1 MASATLF
8 RLSGLALLLVA
19 PIGVLGHVILHP
31 PGHQLDHMNS
41 PIWVPAHSLILIS
54 FLLILFGLAGLYA
67 RQSHRAGELGLVG
80 FVLAVLSLTVS
91 VTTMVF
97 EVFVVPV
104 LAANPSYQLLAM
116 PEGPLLGGAL
126 GTLRFLGTTSF
137 VVAFFL
143 LGVATIRA
151 SVLPRSSGLSLIAV
165 AALVLVLI
173 VPVPGILIGVGLAL
187 TSVALLWPGWAL
199 FAGGAAGAP
208 LASTRVGRIEHA
220 QP

>member
-1 MASATLF
+1 MSSATLF

-19 PIGVLGHVILHP
+19 PIGVRGHVILHP
-31 PGHQLDHMNS
+31 PGHQLEHMNS
-41 PIWVPAHSLILIS
+41 PMWVPAHSLILIS

-80 FVLAVLSLTVS
+80 FVLAVLSLPVS
-91 VTTMVF
+91 ATTLVF

-104 LAANPSYQLLAM
+104 LAANPSYQQLAM
-116 PEGPLLGGAL
+116 PEGPLLGGPL
-126 GTLRFLGTTSF
+126 GALRFLGTTSF

-143 LGVATIRA
+143 LG
-151 SVLPRSSGLSLIAV
+151 V

-187 TSVALLWPGWAL
+187 TSVALLW
-199 FAGGAAGAP
+199 
-208 LASTRVGRIEHA
+208 
-220 QP
+220 